1 MIAEELRSEDS
12 IILSVDGIR
21 LDFMG
26 IKKVTIIES
35 SSKEFTIVLRFNFGD
50 AKITIDCSYY
60 ELAHGDKVKVDYYG

>member
-1 MIAEELRSEDS
+1 MITRNLRSEDS
-12 IILSVDGIR
+12 IILIVDEIR
-21 LDFMG
+21 LDFIW

-35 SSKEFTIVLRFNFGD
+35 SRKEFTIVLRFNFGD

>member
-1 MIAEELRSEDS
+1 MITRNLRSEDS
-12 IILSVDGIR
+12 IILMVDGIE
-21 LDFMG
+21 LNFMG

-35 SSKEFTIVLRFNFGD
+35 SRKEFTIVLRFNFGD